1 MATRVEATA
10 SRPRHRRVCRAAAF
24 FSLAAA
30 TASPALADEVS
41 GLRSEL
47 LTERSHDIT
56 LTMHADHAELVVRR
70 TVWNGAEKSDQA
82 TFFIDVPTEAVA
94 TGLRTLGSLD
104 GRPHWFRGELM
115 EAEAAAAKYRELTGI
130 GGYYPKD
137 PALLSWRSQGLLA
150 LQVFPCLGR
159 QSKTIEYTLALPT
172 TYRDGAFHVEVPA
185 FGTEKLGA
193 NIVVRSGD
201 SRAKLLVSGAPPPPA
216 VRPEHDTPLDVS
228 LVPRSLPTLG
238 GELVATEFAHERVLT
253 RYAVQAAPRLSEVPR
268 NARIVVAIDASL
280 STDSWFV
287 DNAKAALDAYLSHF
301 VDAEV
306 DLVLFSRKIE
316 RPFGKFVSVAEG
328 RRRLETLEVRR
339 RNGSDID
346 RALWEADQSLAKQ
359 DASRPRRIVLVTD
372 GRGRQGLTAERMR
385 AATSTSGAAVHVGI
399 LENGT
404 PDLRRD
410 DDHPWARGLKPNHG
424 LVWHAANDGEQ
435 SEMARR
441 VFEEWARPV
450 RLHGFRLSSPNL
462 SFVQTLEQH
471 PPELD
476 EGQGVEA
483 LLVESSVVPFIHAE
497 GGLWT
502 RPVSANLRRDP
513 GRDKLWS
520 ALVFGSDLLHELS
533 EPEMM
538 TLAMKGGA
546 VSPVTSYLAIEPGVR
561 PSTEGIDWGISGQ
574 GFGAGGGGLGGG
586 STWVSGAYPALDRE
600 AFLRDAIAKDWRRC
614 GGRPGTVAVSFETT
628 VAEIVHIASIDVQGG
643 DALLERCLRE
653 AVWDLVLPVSFS
665 EQWENW
671 SISV

>member
-1 MATRVEATA
+1 MRTRVAATA
-10 SRPRHRRVCRAAAF
+10 SRPRHRARAASAF
-24 FSLAAA
+24 FSLVAA
-30 TASPALADEVS
+30 TASPALADTVS
-41 GLRSEL
+41 GLRSDL
-47 LTERSHDIT
+47 LKERSHDIT
-56 LTMHADHAELVVRR
+56 LTMHHDHAELIVRR
-70 TVWNGAEKSDQA
+70 SVYNGAEKSDQA
-82 TFFIDVPTEAVA
+82 TFFIDVPTQAVA
-94 TGLRTLGSLD
+94 TGLRTLGTLN
-104 GRPHWFRGELM
+104 GRPQWFNGELM
-115 EAEAAAAKYRELTGI
+115 EAEAASRKYQELTGI

-137 PALLSWRSQGLLA
+137 PALLSWRYQGLLA
-150 LQVFPCLGR
+150 LQVFPCVGR

-185 FGTEKLGA
+185 FGTEELGA
-193 NIVVRSGD
+193 NIVVRAAD
-201 SRAKLLVSGAPPPPA
+201 RREKLLVGGAPPPP
-216 VRPEHDTPLDVS
+216 VLRPEDDAPLDVS

-253 RYAVQAAPRLSEVPR
+253 RYAVHAAPRLSEVPR

-301 VDAEV
+301 EDAEV
-306 DLVLFSRKIE
+306 DLVLFSRKLE
-316 RPFGKFVSVAEG
+316 RPFGKFVPVAEA

-359 DASRPRRIVLVTD
+359 GASRPRRIVVVTD
-372 GRGRQGLTAERMR
+372 GRGRQGLTTERMR

-399 LENGT
+399 LESGA
-404 PDLRRD
+404 PELRRD

-424 LVWHAANDGEQ
+424 LVWHAANDGEP
-435 SEMARR
+435 SDLARR
-441 VFEEWARPV
+441 VYEEWARPV

-462 SFVQTLEQH
+462 SFAETLGEH
-471 PPELD
+471 PPVLD

-483 LLVESSVVPFIHAE
+483 LLVETSVVPFIRAE
-497 GGLWT
+497 GELWT
-502 RPVSANLRRDP
+502 RPVSANLKRDP

-538 TLAMKGGA
+538 TLALKGGA

-561 PSTEGIDWGISGQ
+561 PSTEGIDWGGTGQ
-574 GFGAGGGGLGGG
+574 GFGAGSGGQLGG
-586 STWVSGAYPALDRE
+586 STSVSGGYPALDRE

-614 GGRPGTVAVSFETT
+614 GGRPGTVAVSLETT
-628 VAEIVHIASIDVQGG
+628 VAEIVHIESIEGRDG

-665 EQWENW
+665 EDWE
-671 SISV
+671 SFTISV